1 MMTRRQLPSAHGRNA
16 GFTLLEILL
25 ALALVG
31 LLMVG
36 LNTFIF
42 SMTELWGR
50 NREPRLFDQHVR
62 AVTRYLEAELRN
74 AALPPA
80 VDAQTAA
87 IVPQSVSM
95 ESGTSEDLL
104 TFELPAGSRL
114 FAWPER
120 PLPEVICALA
130 VRRDEGLILLWRS
143 RLERDFPDDPPR
155 ELVLTPL
162 VTALSY
168 EYYDVDF
175 KRWEAQPSLKK
186 GTAGAL
192 ETPQRLRLTFTY
204 QNLTRDAVI
213 ALPSP
218 AQGLPIF

>member
-1 MMTRRQLPSAHGRNA
+1 MTTRRPRSARRRLA
-16 GFTLLEILL
+16 GFTLLEMLL

-31 LLMVG
+31 ALMVA

-42 SMTELWGR
+42 SMTEIWGR

-62 AVTRYLEAELRN
+62 AVTRYLENELRN

-80 VDAQTAA
+80 VDGETPAL
-87 IVPQSVSM
+87 VPQSVRL
-95 ESGTSEDLL
+95 ESGISEDLL
-104 TFELPAGSRL
+104 TFELPSGSRL
-114 FAWPER
+114 LSWPER
-120 PLPEVICALA
+120 PLPEVICALT

-162 VTALSY
+162 ATALAY
-168 EYYDVDF
+168 EYYDATF
-175 KRWEAQPSLKK
+175 KRWETAPSLKT
-186 GTAGAL
+186 GSGGEL
-192 ETPQRLRLTFTY
+192 EAPQRLRLTFAY
-204 QNLTRDAVI
+204 ENLRRETVI
-213 ALPSP
+213 PLTTV

>member
-1 MMTRRQLPSAHGRNA
+1 MNPRPASCVRRRS
-16 GFTLLEILL
+16 GFTLLEMVL
-25 ALALVG
+25 ALALIG
-31 LLMVG
+31 ALMVA

-42 SMTELWGR
+42 SMTEIWGR

-80 VDAQTAA
+80 VDAQTPAL
-87 IVPQSVSM
+87 VPTSIRL
-95 ESGTSEDLL
+95 ESGVSEDLL

-114 FAWPER
+114 LAWPER
-120 PLPEVICALA
+120 PLPEVICALT
-130 VRRDEGLILLWRS
+130 VRRDQGLILLWHS

-155 ELVLTPL
+155 EVVLTPL
-162 VTALSY
+162 ATELAY
-168 EYYDVDF
+168 EYYDADF
-175 KRWEAQPSLKK
+175 KRWERVPSLKR
-186 GTAGAL
+186 GTGGEF
-192 ETPQRLRLTFTY
+192 ETPQRLRLTFAFE
-204 QNLTRDAVI
+204 NLRREVAI

>member
-1 MMTRRQLPSAHGRNA
+1 MRSHRHSSSKFGRA
-16 GFTLLEILL
+16 SGFTLLEMLL

-95 ESGTSEDLL
+95 ESGVSEDLL

-120 PLPEVICALA
+120 PLPEVICALT

-168 EYYDVDF
+168 EYYDLDF
-175 KRWEAQPSLKK
+175 KRWELQPSLKR

-192 ETPQRLRLTFTY
+192 EAPQRLRLTFTY
-204 QNLTRDAVI
+204 QNLSREAVI